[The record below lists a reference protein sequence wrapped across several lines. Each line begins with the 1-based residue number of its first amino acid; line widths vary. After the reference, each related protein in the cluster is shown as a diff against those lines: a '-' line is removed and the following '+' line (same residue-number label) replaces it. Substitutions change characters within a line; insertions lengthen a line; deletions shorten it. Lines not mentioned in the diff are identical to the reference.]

1 VGTLGAGDMGTA
13 SWGFSRLVSAII
25 IVSAVVFGLACGTIV
40 GCLLVRLYN
49 MQHGHSGA
57 CRNFLNCRNI
67 LTAENLFTCM
77 QGLKRLHHKVWKI

>member
-1 VGTLGAGDMGTA
+1 MGTA

-49 MQHGHSGA
+49 MQQGHTGA
-57 CRNFLNCRNI
+57 CHDFLNSSAYSDCRKSVHFHAGSEKV
-67 LTAENLFTCM
+67 TS
-77 QGLKRLHHKVWKI
+77 HKVWKS